1 MSHQVVLSWTA
12 PQQGDP
18 PSSYSIRRASVQVG
32 PFAVIGG
39 SATTTFTDTT
49 AVGGDTYWYE
59 VESVNSAGSSS
70 PVSAVS
76 TTVPLVPPQAPTNLS
91 ILAS

>member
-18 PSSYSIRRASVQVG
+18 PSSYSIRRASVQIG

-49 AVGGDTYWYE
+49 AVGG
-59 VESVNSAGSSS
+59 ESVNSAGSSS